1 MSESESLNS
10 ITTNDDQQQ
19 IVVTEEGKSEINEE
33 IETLG
38 EGENNRPSPLIPKE
52 LVFDSKLI
60 QYISEYRDEIKMK
73 PRCDLLECE
82 AKSLEVLINDQGFKY
97 VTRKMMGKEHLE
109 EAFFIEFLESYC
121 LDYYNFINTGE
132 ELNHDEEEI
141 QTPEEDTS
149 SSTTKVQS
157 NVVIEE
163 LTNTE
168 DLKQNE

>member
-1 MSESESLNS
+1 MSESESSNS
-10 ITTNDDQQQ
+10 STTNDDQQQ

-38 EGENNRPSPLIPKE
+38 EGENNCEDRPSPLIPKE

-121 LDYYNFINTGE
+121 LGRYYLLSAFDKIRIF
-132 ELNHDEEEI
+132 ELFQI
-141 QTPEEDTS
+141 ITIS
-149 SSTTKVQS
+149 
-157 NVVIEE
+157 
-163 LTNTE
+163 
-168 DLKQNE
+168 